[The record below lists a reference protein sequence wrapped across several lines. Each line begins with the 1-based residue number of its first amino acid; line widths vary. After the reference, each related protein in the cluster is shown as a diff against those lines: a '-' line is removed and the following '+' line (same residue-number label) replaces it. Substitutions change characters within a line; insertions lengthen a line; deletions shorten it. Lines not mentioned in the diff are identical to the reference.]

1 MKAVKRVVVGVVV
14 FFGTMTILSAML
26 YSKCRCTG
34 KHFSPYL
41 CLIKDWTPGIR
52 NDLPSCRE
60 NLIML
65 ETVKYE
71 WARVRDGGVGDEV
84 TWDELRAYLNRGK
97 PPICP
102 RGGHY
107 VLGLIGEEPDCIGA
121 CALHANPLNHA
132 LEPAILYAAGEG
144 NPLASQRPVIRE
156 RMRAPEQAEPQAAP
170 DEDQDAPDME

>member
-1 MKAVKRVVVGVVV
+1 MKAVKRVVVAVIV
-14 FFGTMTILSAML
+14 FFGTMTILSTVL

-41 CLIKDWTPGIR
+41 CLIKGWTPGIR
-52 NDLPSCRE
+52 DDLPSCRE

-71 WARVRDGGVGDEV
+71 WARERGGSEGNEV
-84 TWDELRAYLNRGK
+84 TWDELRAYLNRGR

-121 CALHANPLNHA
+121 CALHANPLDHA
-132 LEPAILYAAGEG
+132 LEPAILYASGEG
-144 NPLASQRPVIRE
+144 NPLASQRPVIGEHMKARE
-156 RMRAPEQAEPQAAP
+156 QTEPEAPP
-170 DEDQDAPDME
+170 DEDDEPPETE